1 VLQSEEQLF
10 ASAGDLER
18 HRLQIEEAEV
28 LEALGREEEARQILD
43 QLAAASD
50 RQAVLLL
57 VQYYQERERYEEMVP
72 ILERALAATESTKAK
87 GGDLDLVFSL
97 GVANERLGRYAE
109 AEQAFERALA
119 IDPDDGRTLNYLG
132 YMWADRGEKL
142 EQALELIQRAVAL
155 EPDNGAYVDSLGWV
169 YFRLRRLSEA
179 RHHLE
184 EAARLMPEDATILEH
199 LGDLYVALE
208 IPDKAREIYRRA
220 LAMDDDNVEGL
231 RRKLARLETGS

>member
-1 VLQSEEQLF
+1 M
-10 ASAGDLER
+10 
-18 HRLQIEEAEV
+18 IPI
-28 LEALGREEEARQILD
+28 LGRAIESG
-43 QLAAASD
+43 AS
-50 RQAVLLL
+50 
-57 VQYYQERERYEEMVP
+57 
-72 ILERALAATESTKAK
+72 TTKGK

-97 GVANERLGRYAE
+97 GVANERLGRFPE
-109 AEQAFERALA
+109 AEQAFQRALV
-119 IDPDDGRTLNYLG
+119 IDPEDGRTLNYLG
-132 YMWADRGEKL
+132 YMWADRGENL

-169 YFRLRRLSEA
+169 YYRLGRLNEA

-208 IPDKAREIYRRA
+208 IPDKARELYRRA
-220 LAMDDDNVEGL
+220 LAIDDDNVEGL